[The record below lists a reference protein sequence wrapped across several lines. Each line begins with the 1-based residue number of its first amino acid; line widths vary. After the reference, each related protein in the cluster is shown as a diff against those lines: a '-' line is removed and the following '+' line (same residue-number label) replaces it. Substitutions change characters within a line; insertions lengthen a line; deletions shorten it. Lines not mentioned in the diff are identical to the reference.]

1 MNFIYNHCD
10 LCGRFHKCE
19 PGSAWKMVYSGYPP
33 EPDHEATRCKAC
45 VDKYGPME
53 PQHGIRPEC
62 NTGIVRDT
70 ANASGQSPPA
80 SGGNLDRL
88 VGGS

>member
-70 ANASGQSPPA
+70 ANASGQIPPA

>member
-33 EPDHEATRCKAC
+33 EPDHEATRCKVC
-45 VDKYGPME
+45 VDKHGPMDA
-53 PQHGIRPEC
+53 QHGILPEFS
-62 NTGIVRDT
+62 TGIVPNT
-70 ANASGQSPPA
+70 TLTGPESGP
-80 SGGNLDRL
+80 SGNSEKGAQ
-88 VGGS
+88 